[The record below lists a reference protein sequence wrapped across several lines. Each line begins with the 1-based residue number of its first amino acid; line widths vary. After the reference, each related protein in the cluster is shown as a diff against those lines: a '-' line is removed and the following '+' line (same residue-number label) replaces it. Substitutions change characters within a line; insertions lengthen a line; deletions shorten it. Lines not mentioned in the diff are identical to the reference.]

1 MTIWKTP
8 PDVAALNRHSRD
20 TLMSHL
26 GIECIEVGA
35 NFLRARMPV
44 DARTLQPHGLL
55 HGGASV
61 AVIAKSPA

>member
-1 MTIWKTP
+1 MTVWKTP
-8 PDVAALNRHSRD
+8 PDVAALNRHGRD

-26 GIECIEVGA
+26 GIEFIEVEA

-55 HGGASV
+55 HGGAL
-61 AVIAKSPA
+61 AGIAKSPA